1 MSRDTPLPPLTD
13 AEIEMLLH
21 EYGSRW
27 PYEAA
32 AIARLCRDLKATREA
47 LNEII
52 ARAKNVQANAPVL
65 LNQPERGALIIGWSS
80 AASIADRAL
89 GEPKP
94 RPGSILA
101 AF

>member
-32 AIARLCRDLKATREA
+32 AIARLCRDLQAAREA
-47 LNEII
+47 LREIAEMPEAELAARAQRI
-52 ARAKNVQANAPVL
+52 ARHTI
-65 LNQPERGALIIGWSS
+65 RGSQ
-80 AASIADRAL
+80 
-89 GEPKP
+89 
-94 RPGSILA
+94 
-101 AF
+101 